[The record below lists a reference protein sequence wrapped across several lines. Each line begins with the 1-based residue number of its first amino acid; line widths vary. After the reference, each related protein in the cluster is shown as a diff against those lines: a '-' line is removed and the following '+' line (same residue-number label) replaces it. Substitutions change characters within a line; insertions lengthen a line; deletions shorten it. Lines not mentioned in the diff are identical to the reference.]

1 MDAEGSGVWQET
13 GQGPVYD
20 RKEQLDQVFSGLLE
34 GETVYAVY
42 DAIGAGTGFLGM
54 TDRRVILQDKSF
66 AGKKIALT
74 SVPYSRISSV
84 SVVSDKSWTGQFF
97 STSSIA
103 ITTSHGVHTVEFRGS
118 EKAHHAHNLIL
129 WHVLR

>member
-1 MDAEGSGVWQET
+1 MGQQT

-20 RKEQLDQVFSGLLE
+20 RKDQLDQVYSGLLE

-42 DAIGAGTGFLGM
+42 DAVGGGTGFLGM
-54 TDRRVILQDKSF
+54 TDRRVIVQDKSF
-66 AGKKIALT
+66 VGKKIALT
-74 SVPYSRISSV
+74 SVPYSRITSV

-103 ITTSHGVHTVEFRGS
+103 ITTSHGVHSVEFRGT